1 MIVDIMLYFFVT
13 IGILK
18 IIKYSVLL
26 ILLILVELGLSAFM
40 FFDKS
45 WKEVSFT
52 KFVIFSSTP
61 ILWGS
66 DNMPTE
72 QEIPT
77 DRTGNFD
84 TIYEFLEKHWEII
97 KWVALGALILQVNPL
112 AVFLIAICSYVNQNV
127 YFIESFNAVKFFCE
141 VAIAA
146 SCNDALA
153 NNISY
158 I

>member
-127 YFIESFNAVKFFCE
+127 ISLKASMQLNSFVRLLLQLRAMMH
-141 VAIAA
+141 
-146 SCNDALA
+146 
-153 NNISY
+153 
-158 I
+158 

>member
-1 MIVDIMLYFFVT
+1 MDIMLYFFVT

-52 KFVIFSSTP
+52 EFVIFSSTP

-84 TIYEFLEKHWEII
+84 SIYEFLEKHWEII

-127 YFIESFNAVKFFCE
+127 ISLKASMQLNSFVRLLLQLRAMMH
-141 VAIAA
+141 
-146 SCNDALA
+146 
-153 NNISY
+153 
-158 I
+158 

>member
-1 MIVDIMLYFFVT
+1 MLYFFVT

-127 YFIESFNAVKFFCE
+127 ISLKASMQLNSFVRLLLQLRAMMH
-141 VAIAA
+141 
-146 SCNDALA
+146 
-153 NNISY
+153 
-158 I
+158 

>member
-1 MIVDIMLYFFVT
+1 MIVGMIVDIMLYFFVT

-127 YFIESFNAVKFFCE
+127 ISLKASMQLNSFVRLLLQLRAMMH
-141 VAIAA
+141 
-146 SCNDALA
+146 
-153 NNISY
+153 
-158 I
+158 